1 MDDLIVEFLAETN
14 ESLEELD
21 ADIIILEQNP
31 NDADLIGKIFRL
43 MHTVKGTCG
52 FLSLPKLEKVAHH
65 AENVLGKFRDGDLEV
80 TPEYVT
86 LILESIDRIKFIVDN
101 IQDTGVEPD
110 ADNMDLIE
118 KLDIVYEGRDAP
130 ATEKQSEPEVVVEEE
145 PVLKTPDLD
154 GEIDFEP
161 VKAESYVEAPAAA
174 EEIID
179 TPQEPEP
186 VASAPKPAPTP
197 EPTEQPAAKK
207 EVAAPTQTL
216 RVNVDVL
223 EGLMTMVSELVL
235 TRNQLMQIARSQGDN
250 DFATPLQRLNQV
262 VSELQDGVMKTRMQ
276 PIGNAWNK
284 LPRIIR
290 DLAMELDKKID
301 LQMRGQDTELDR
313 QVLELIKDPL
323 THMVRNSADHGIET
337 PAERLA
343 AGKKEM
349 GTVILDAFHEGGH
362 IIIQIKDDGKGLPL
376 EKIKTKIL
384 EKGLATAEELETMG
398 AQQINQFIFHAG
410 FSTAEKVT
418 SVSGR
423 GVGMDVVRTNI
434 EKIGG
439 AIELKSIEGQGSTFT
454 IKIPL
459 TLAIVSALIVDA
471 GGEKFAIPQLS
482 VRELVMASAH
492 SDNRIETIKGAPVF
506 RLRNHLL
513 PLVFLKDMLKLS
525 KNKLIDKIDGTQEV
539 IDTTNGQAL
548 DGDHAVQ
555 EQDNTHPE
563 IENKN
568 HYIVVTQVGAY
579 NFGIIVDKV
588 FDTEEIVVK
597 PVSSILKGL
606 ELFSGNTI
614 LGDGTVIMILDPN
627 GIARATGDIEAT
639 DNKELA
645 AAEDTMVS
653 TSDKKTSLLL
663 FKAFDDTPKAVPL
676 SLVARLEQVKMDR
689 IENSGGQMMVQY
701 RDELMPLKLFNENMS
716 LDGAREKPVLVFAD
730 RGQSLGI
737 IVDDII
743 DIKEVQI
750 NVQIAG
756 DDPSLMGSA
765 VIDGKAT
772 DVVDI
777 NHFILSN
784 NKKWFQNHDDT
795 AFVPGVSD
803 SESKPKKILLV
814 DDSPFF
820 RNMLT
825 PILSVAGYNVT
836 SLESPQE
843 ALEYCEKG
851 ERYDMII
858 SDIEMPEMNGFQFA
872 QKVKEGTAW
881 QDTPMVALSSHATQE
896 DIDHGLEVGFQY
908 YVAKFD
914 RDILLNTISKT
925 LMQKTKGAVA

>member
-52 FLSLPKLEKVAHH
+52 FLGLPKLEKVAHH

-80 TPEYVT
+80 TADYVT
-86 LILESIDRIKFIVDN
+86 LILESIDRIKVIVDS
-101 IQDTGVEPD
+101 IQDTGAEPD
-110 ADNMDLIE
+110 EDNMDLIE
-118 KLDIVYEGRDAP
+118 KLDIVYEGRDKAAAADAP
-130 ATEKQSEPEVVVEEE
+130 AEEAAAAE
-145 PVLKTPDLD
+145 DAPAEDAPKTPDLD
-154 GEIDFEP
+154 GEIDFTP
-161 VKAESYVEAPAAA
+161 VKAESFVEAAPAEEAVAPEPESVPAPEPTPPPAAPAADA
-174 EEIID
+174 A
-179 TPQEPEP
+179 P
-186 VASAPKPAPTP
+186 VV
-197 EPTEQPAAKK
+197 KK

-235 TRNQLMQIARSQGDN
+235 TRNQLMQISRNQSDN
-250 DFATPLQRLNQV
+250 EFATPLQRLNHV
-262 VSELQDGVMKTRMQ
+262 VSELQEGVMKTRMQ

-290 DLAMELDKKID
+290 DLAMELNKKID

-337 PAERLA
+337 PEDRLA

-349 GTVILDAFHEGGH
+349 GTVVLDAFHEGGH

-410 FSTAEKVT
+410 FSTAEQVT
-418 SVSGR
+418 AVSGR

-439 AIELKSIEGQGSTFT
+439 SIELKSIEGQGSTFT

-459 TLAIVSALIVDA
+459 TLAIVSALIVEA

-482 VRELVMASAH
+482 VRELVMASAN

-513 PLVFLKDMLKLS
+513 PLVFLGDMLNLS
-525 KNKLIDKIDGTQEV
+525 KDKLVDKIEDAQDV
-539 IDTTNGQAL
+539 IEDEDL
-548 DGDHAVQ
+548 DGAEAIE
-555 EQDNTHPE
+555 EQNNTHPDLDS
-563 IENKN
+563 KN
-568 HYIVVTQVGAY
+568 HYIVVTQVGVY

-597 PVSSILKGL
+597 PVSKILKDL

-627 GIARATGDIEAT
+627 GIAKATGDIETAE
-639 DNKELA
+639 NKDLA
-645 AAEDTMVS
+645 AAEDTLVA

-663 FKAFDDTPKAVPL
+663 FAAHDETPKAVPL

-689 IENSGGQMMVQY
+689 IEHSGGKMMVQY
-701 RDELMPLKLFNENMS
+701 RDELMPLQLFNESMS
-716 LDGAREKPVLVFAD
+716 LEGAREKPVLVFAD

-737 IVDDII
+737 IVDEII
-743 DIKEVQI
+743 DIKEVHI

-756 DDPSLMGSA
+756 NAPSLMGSA
-765 VIDGKAT
+765 IIDGKAT

-777 NHFILSN
+777 NHFILGN

-795 AFVPGVSD
+795 AFEAGVSD
-803 SESKPKKILLV
+803 SESAPKKILLV

-825 PILSVAGYNVT
+825 PILSVAGYSVT
-836 SLESPQE
+836 SLESPFA
-843 ALEYCEKG
+843 ALEHCEKG

-858 SDIEMPEMNGFQFA
+858 SDIEMPDMNGFEFA
-872 QKVKEGTAW
+872 QKVKDETSW

-896 DIDHGLEVGFQY
+896 DIDHGLEVGFQD

-914 RDILLNTISKT
+914 RDILLTTISKT
-925 LMQKTKGAVA
+925 LMKQSKGVAA